1 MKQNLHIFSPSE
13 RDINLAKVGA
23 PIISQILRR
32 HRHDTNFDE
41 RIMFVDE
48 QSEQIVL
55 PASVLELLK
64 NVLVHMAQGNAM
76 SLVPIHAQ
84 LTTQEAA
91 DILNVS
97 RPYVVKLLETGQI
110 PFSKKGSH
118 RRILYKDLLVYT
130 TKAEELQMTAL
141 DELTAQAQELDM
153 GY

>member
-1 MKQNLHIFSPSE
+1 MKQNLNIFNPSE

-23 PIISQILRR
+23 PIISQILGR

-41 RIMFVDE
+41 CITFVDE
-48 QSEQIVL
+48 HSEQIVL

-64 NVLVHMAQGNAM
+64 NVLVQMAQGNAM
-76 SLVPIHAQ
+76 TLVPIHAQ

>member
-1 MKQNLHIFSPSE
+1 MKQNLNILSPSE

-23 PIISQILRR
+23 PIISQILGR

-41 RIMFVDE
+41 RITFVDE
-48 QSEQIVL
+48 KSEQIVL

-64 NVLVHMAQGNAM
+64 NVLVQMAQGNAM
-76 SLVPIHAQ
+76 TLVPIHAQ

-110 PFSKKGSH
+110 PFSRKGSH
-118 RRILYKDLLVYT
+118 RRILYNDLLVYT

-141 DELTAQAQELDM
+141 DQLTAQAQELDM